1 MLNSLKF
8 LSKNLFNIWISK
20 FIHVLSKKKFLRP
33 TLEHLYTCYFL
44 PIPEHFLVRIHSK
57 TNLKYLD
64 NRSAHPVLSNVYS
77 IVQGQ
82 HALN

>member
-8 LSKNLFNIWISK
+8 LSKNLFNNYMDFKNYTCII
-20 FIHVLSKKKFLRP
+20 KKKIPPANFMR
-33 TLEHLYTCYFL
+33 TL
-44 PIPEHFLVRIHSK
+44 IPEHFLVRIHSK

>member
-1 MLNSLKF
+1 MDF
-8 LSKNLFNIWISK
+8 KNYTCII
-20 FIHVLSKKKFLRP
+20 KKKIPPANFMR
-33 TLEHLYTCYFL
+33 TRYFL